1 MHRLLAKLAIAGAA
15 ASLLSASPTVAQI
28 LPPSGKAQHVEM
40 VKGPELEFAR
50 EDLAVIRRT
59 STNPGGD
66 DEHLAVIHYGTNPK
80 DLDQTAKSPLRLDRG
95 HAETIF
101 RVRVDGVRPQTTYYY
116 WVTSMGADGVSDG
129 VQSPV
134 SQFTTPAPGERIV
147 ADPQAK

>member
-134 SQFTTPAPGERIV
+134 SQFTTPAPGEQIV
-147 ADPQAK
+147 AHPQ

>member
-1 MHRLLAKLAIAGAA
+1 
-15 ASLLSASPTVAQI
+15 
-28 LPPSGKAQHVEM
+28 
-40 VKGPELEFAR
+40 
-50 EDLAVIRRT
+50 LAVIRRT

-116 WVTSMGADGVSDG
+116 WVTSMGADGASDG

-134 SQFTTPAPGERIV
+134 SQFTTPAPGEQIV
-147 ADPQAK
+147 AHPQ